1 MTEPLKAKIV
11 FDEAQQP
18 LSDQQPDLTVKM
30 NFEQQSEFL
39 PDTVECAE
47 IESEQTL
54 GQILA
59 VKPKRRYRWFKG
71 LLVAGAAMV
80 GWQTVDHVVT
90 AYQTGNWLS
99 LGWSAIVAGIAV
111 AGDRKSVV

>member
-11 FDEAQQP
+11 FDESQQP

-39 PDTVECAE
+39 PDTVESAE
-47 IESEQTL
+47 VESEQTL

-59 VKPKRRYRWFKG
+59 AKPKRRYRWFKG
-71 LLVAGAAMV
+71 PIKLLAFFFTVSGNKLNSLSMVAM
-80 GWQTVDHVVT
+80 
-90 AYQTGNWLS
+90 
-99 LGWSAIVAGIAV
+99 
-111 AGDRKSVV
+111 R